1 MSSPAYRYGSWS
13 GGRDPLEPPY
23 DVAAALDEI
32 GEAVLEGASPRQA
45 LRELMHRGA
54 DGLRGLDDLRRQ
66 VAKRQR
72 QARQQG
78 QLDGTLQE
86 VRELLEQALE
96 LERAALFPDP
106 DDSARMA
113 ELELDTLPTDT
124 ARAVQ
129 ALKPYDWRSPAAK
142 AAYDQIGDL
151 LRREILDSQFKG
163 LKDALTGADP
173 AAMQAVKD
181 MLSDLNAMLAADAK
195 GQHTQ
200 EQFDDFMAKHG
211 EFFGSAEGGAPQTL
225 EELVDDLA
233 RRAAAQQRLMD
244 SLTPQQRQELG
255 ELMQGAMDMDLAAQL
270 AQLGDGLRNARP
282 DLPWGGKERMSG
294 AQGMGMG
301 DATTAL
307 EELADLDDLAAS
319 LGQDY
324 PGASLE
330 DVDEAAVQRALGRG
344 ALDDVAALRRIER
357 ELLEQGYLVR
367 DSRGALELSP
377 RAVRRVGATALR
389 KVFSKL
395 DAGGRGG
402 HDVRDAGAAG
412 EATGSSRLWE
422 FGDEQPLDV
431 VRTVRNAVL
440 RAGPRSTSLPASG
453 RTHGVRLHVEDFEV
467 VETQRRTSACVAL
480 LVDLSFS
487 MEVRGAWGTAKQTA
501 LALHSLVTTTYP
513 QDAIEIIGF
522 SDYAQVLSPEKLA
535 GLDAQRVQGTNLQH
549 ALVLAGRHLAKHPDS
564 EPVVLVVTDGEPTAH
579 LTRSGQS
586 TFCWPPL
593 AETLE
598 LTMAEVERVTRRGAT
613 INVFML
619 DDEPRL
625 VEFVESVAARNG
637 GRVFA
642 PDPSRLGEYVVSD
655 YLRARRGRR
664 GR

>member
-1 MSSPAYRYGSWS
+1 MTYRYGAWS

-32 GEAVLEGASPRQA
+32 GEAVLSGASARQA
-45 LRELMHRGA
+45 LRDLLRRGT
-54 DGLRGLDDLRRQ
+54 DGLPGLDDLRRQ
-66 VAKRQR
+66 VARRQR
-72 QARQQG
+72 QAREQG
-78 QLDGTLQE
+78 RLDGTLQE
-86 VRELLEQALE
+86 VRALLEQALE
-96 LERAALFPDP
+96 AERRELFPDP
-106 DDSARMA
+106 SDAARMR
-113 ELELDTLPTDT
+113 ELELDSLPTDT
-124 ARAVQ
+124 AGAVQ
-129 ALKPYDWRSPAAK
+129 ALKAYDWRSHEARQ
-142 AAYDQIGDL
+142 AYEAIDDL
-151 LRREILDSQFKG
+151 LRREVLDSQFRG
-163 LKDALTGADP
+163 LKQALENADP
-173 AAMQAVKD
+173 AAMQAVKQ
-181 MLSDLNAMLAADAK
+181 MLSDLNAMLDADAR
-195 GQHTQ
+195 GEHTQ
-200 EQFDDFMAKHG
+200 QQFDEFMGRHG
-211 EFFGSAEGGAPQTL
+211 GFFPSEPATL

-244 SLTPQQRQELG
+244 SLTPQQRQELS
-255 ELMQGAMDMDLAAQL
+255 ELVQGALGMDLDLAAQL
-270 AQLGDGLRNARP
+270 AQLGDSLRNARP
-282 DLPWGGKERMSG
+282 DLPWGGSRRGRERMRGEG
-294 AQGMGMG
+294 ALGLG

-307 EELADLDDLAAS
+307 EELADLDDLEAA

-324 PGASLE
+324 PGASL
-330 DVDEAAVQRALGRG
+330 DDIDEAAVQRALGR
-344 ALDDVAALRRIER
+344 AAVDDVAALRRIER

-367 DSRGALELSP
+367 DARGRLELSP

-389 KVFSKL
+389 KVFARL
-395 DAGGRGG
+395 EAGGRGG

-412 EATGSSRLWE
+412 DATGGSRAWH

-440 RAGPRSTSLPASG
+440 RGGPSRRAGGATRS
-453 RTHGVRLHVEDFEV
+453 RVRLSVDDFEV
-467 VETQRRTSACVAL
+467 VETERRTSAAVAL

-487 MEVRGAWGTAKQTA
+487 MELRGTWGTAKQTA
-501 LALHSLVTTTYP
+501 LALHSLVTTKYP

-522 SDYAQVLSPEKLA
+522 SDYAQVLTPEKLA

-549 ALVLAGRHLAKHPDS
+549 ALVLAGRHLARHPDA

-579 LTRSGQS
+579 LTRSGYAE
-586 TFCWPPL
+586 FCWPPL
-593 AETLE
+593 PETLE

-625 VEFVESVAARNG
+625 VDFVEGLAARNG

-642 PDPSRLGEYVVSD
+642 PDPARLGEYVVSD